1 MSDLD
6 TSFFCAMQDV
16 LANGPAGVCDTVQAA
31 GVGGL
36 TVAVSYHASVDFR
49 PHGTRGRIEEF
60 PAGAQYFPTDAALYA
75 DSPVQPWVPEPYA
88 ERNLLGELRAE
99 TRRRGMSLTAWT
111 VFGFNERAGR
121 ADPGLCQL
129 NVYGDRYVTDLCP
142 ANPGVQRWCTALAG
156 DVTRS
161 GVDWLLAESL
171 HFSPLREGRRFLRLD
186 AAARLAFGLCFC
198 EHCERAATGAGVD
211 LPAVR
216 RWARAAADEALAGTA
231 DGPEQLGP
239 AEVAELADG
248 AVAAFLQARTVVVR
262 DLVAVVSAVV
272 AAAGGRLM
280 VMDQVAAGPRV
291 LGPTA
296 VDAAL
301 QYGVDVAAI
310 GRVAPGYMVLGYTT
324 GPAPVRADVDAYRA
338 RLPADTV
345 VRVAL
350 RPSWPDCET
359 TADLTAKLDTVRS
372 AGVAGVDFY
381 HLGLVPDAAVDR
393 VRAVLPAAAG

>member
-16 LANGPAGVCDTVQAA
+16 LASGPAGLCDTVQAT
-31 GVGGL
+31 GVGGV

-49 PHGTRGRIEEF
+49 PHGMQGRIEEF
-60 PAGAQYFPTDAALYA
+60 PTGAQYFPTNPALYA

-121 ADPGLCQL
+121 ADPDLCQV

-142 ANPGVQRWCTALAG
+142 ANPGVQRWFAALAA
-156 DVTRS
+156 DVVRS

-171 HFSPLREGRRFLRLD
+171 HFALLREGRRFLRLD

-211 LPAVR
+211 VHAVR
-216 RWARAAADEALAGTA
+216 AWARAAADEALAGMA
-231 DGPEQLGP
+231 HGPD
-239 AEVAELADG
+239 ELSPTE
-248 AVAAFLQARTVVVR
+248 VAAFAGGEVAGFLRARAAVVR
-262 DLVAVVSAVV
+262 DLVAAVSRVVT
-272 AAAGGRLM
+272 AAGGRLLM
-280 VMDQVAAGPRV
+280 MDQVATGPRV

-296 VDAAL
+296 VHAAL

-310 GRVAPGYMVLGYTT
+310 GSVAPGYAVLGY
-324 GPAPVRADVDAYRA
+324 APSAALVRADLDAYREH
-338 RLPADTV
+338 LPADAV
-345 VRVAL
+345 VRLAL
-350 RPSWPDCET
+350 RPSWPDCESA
-359 TADLTAKLDTVRS
+359 ADLTAKLAAARS
-372 AGVAGVDFY
+372 AGVGGVDFY
-381 HLGLVPDAAVDR
+381 HLGLIPNAAIDR
-393 VRAVLPAAAG
+393 VRAALSEVTA